1 MSFDLGGG
9 LKKIFFFGLLFFFGY
24 LFVLHHQIT
33 SKFEGRRWNLP
44 SRIYSDSFSLFSGQ
58 VVTAGELRD
67 RLRHLS
73 YHEVDSPKTYGQYS
87 QNGTFYEIFLHSFD
101 YPHHKFEG
109 HRISFYLI
117 GNRISQLRNL
127 ENGRELEII
136 SLEPE
141 LIASIFDEKMEDRT
155 FVTLEKVPDLLEQAV
170 VLIEDERFYEHIGI
184 DFFGILRALL
194 VNISE
199 GGLVQGGSTITQQ
212 LVKNYFLHHRKTLV
226 RKINEMF
233 MALLMELRYSKKEIL
248 ESYLNEIYFAQRGA
262 ASVSGV
268 QEAAQFYFSKNID
281 QVDAAEGATLA
292 ALVKSPG
299 LYSPSLHPK
308 KAKERRNLV
317 LKKLFESGMLEKKDY
332 EKALQVSFPIFSSQ
346 KELTHAPYFV
356 EFVKRQLKEQ
366 YSQDILESEGIRIF
380 TTLDMEKQ
388 RAAERAVQTWL
399 NTLEKDRPYLKKK
412 AGEGKSLEA
421 GLIAMQPETG
431 FIQAYVGGRD
441 FTKNQFDHI
450 SLAKRQPGSVFKPF
464 VYATALDPENHSGR
478 QWTLASILPDEEL
491 SFSTPQGKWSP
502 KNYDGVYHG
511 KVRLREALE
520 RSYNVSTTWLANQ
533 IDLKKIIDLAKKAGM
548 ETELKPYPGLAL
560 GPFEV
565 TPLEMAQAYTIFPAQ
580 GLSSKPLAIRRVV
593 TREGEVLE
601 KKSFESK
608 RVLSPE
614 VAYVM
619 NQLLQGVLDQGTA
632 RTVRTKGFGKVAGG
646 KTGTTSDYRDSWF
659 SGFVPDH
666 LALVWVGYDDNEST
680 DLSGA
685 SGALPIWV
693 DYMKAVTVGE
703 NDFTFSVPKNI
714 LRATIDKSTGLLY
727 TSRCSEP
734 IEEYFIEGTE
744 PLEFCDE

>member
-1 MSFDLGGG
+1 MRTKVFL
-9 LKKIFFFGLLFFFGY
+9 FGLFFFFAY
-24 LFVLHHQIT
+24 LFVLHHQIV

-44 SRIYSDSFSLFSGQ
+44 SRIYSDSFPLFSGQ
-58 VVTAGELRD
+58 VITAGELKD
-67 RLRHLS
+67 RLRHLA
-73 YHEVDSPKTYGQYS
+73 YNEVDSLEAHGQYS
-87 QNGTFYEIFLHSFD
+87 QNGAFYEIFLHSFD
-101 YPHHKFEG
+101 YPHHKFIG
-109 HRISFYLI
+109 HRIFFHLI
-117 GNRISQLRNL
+117 GNQISDLKNAETHQD
-127 ENGRELEII
+127 LEII

-141 LIASIFDEKMEDRT
+141 LVASVFDEHMEDRS
-155 FVTLEKVPDLLEQAV
+155 FVTLEKIPDFLEQAV

-184 DFFGILRALL
+184 DFLGILRALF
-194 VNISE
+194 VNLSE

-212 LVKNYFLHHRKTLV
+212 LVKNYFLHHRKTFV

-268 QEAAQFYFSKNID
+268 QEAAQFYFSKNVD
-281 QVDAAEGATLA
+281 QLNAAECATLV

-299 LYSPSLHPK
+299 MYSPSLHPK
-308 KAKERRNLV
+308 QARERRDLI
-317 LKKLFESGMLEKKDY
+317 LKKLHENGLLEKRDY
-332 EKALQVSFPIFSSQ
+332 ENALQAPLPIPSSRT
-346 KELTHAPYFV
+346 ELTHAPYFV

-380 TTLDMEKQ
+380 TTLDPEKQ
-388 RAAERAVQTWL
+388 RTAEKVLQMGLT
-399 NTLEKDRPYLKKK
+399 TLERDRPYLNKK
-412 AGEGKSLEA
+412 AKEGKSLEA
-421 GLIAMQPETG
+421 GLVAMQPETG

-464 VYATALDPENHSGR
+464 VYAAALDPKQNSG
-478 QWTLASILPDEEL
+478 QPWTLASILPDEEL

-511 KVRLREALE
+511 KVLVREALE

-533 IDLKKIIDLAKKAGM
+533 VGLKKIIALAKKAGI

-608 RVLSPE
+608 RVLLPE
-614 VAYVM
+614 VAYLM
-619 NQLLQGVLDQGTA
+619 NQLLQGVLDHGTGRLA
-632 RTVRTKGFGKVAGG
+632 RTRGFEKAAGG
-646 KTGTTSDYRDSWF
+646 KTGTTSDDRDAWF
-659 SGFVPDH
+659 CGFTPDH
-666 LALVWVGYDDNEST
+666 LALVWVGYDDNEDT
-680 DLSGA
+680 NLSGA

-693 DYMKAVTVGE
+693 DYMKAVTVGK
-703 NDFTFSVPKNI
+703 NDVAFSVPKNI
-714 LRATIDKSTGLLY
+714 LRATIDKPTGLLY

-734 IEEYFIEGTE
+734 VEEYFIEGTE